1 MRDSH
6 GPVLEETTMTEKI
19 LPIIFT
25 FLATASAYASTQAH
39 LVQVVQQAPTTTSVE
54 SPSGV
59 VLATQG
65 VPLTI
70 RIVAPNGLVVPD
82 GSVVL
87 SDGSTV
93 ISNTPV
99 VAGTATMAE
108 IFSLPGAHQLTACYS
123 GDTNFL
129 PSCSASIP
137 LTATAPYVLKQT
149 EPSATIVNAASFS
162 DELSVIPAKGF
173 VGVVQLGCQA
183 PSGQCSISP
192 SSLSFSGDGR
202 PQTVKASLVPPVP
215 LAKAAFIVLPLIT
228 FFGFRSCR
236 KLNRARL
243 MALLLVTTMLFGL
256 AGCGPNLF
264 VPINTTNLSMQV
276 NAASGAYSQSVTYQI
291 QVDTDVAK

>member
-1 MRDSH
+1 
-6 GPVLEETTMTEKI
+6 

-59 VLATQG
+59 ALATQG
-65 VPLTI
+65 IPLAI
-70 RIVAPNGLVVPD
+70 RVVAPNGLVVPD
-82 GSVVL
+82 GTVVL

-93 ISNTPV
+93 ISSISL
-99 VAGTATMAE
+99 VAGTATMTE
-108 IFSLPGAHQLTACYS
+108 VFSLPGTHQLAACYS
-123 GDTNFL
+123 GDINFL
-129 PSCSASIP
+129 PSCSTSMP
-137 LTATAPYVLKQT
+137 LTAMAPYVLKQT
-149 EPSATIVNAASFS
+149 EPSATIVNAASFA

-192 SSLSFSGDGR
+192 SSISFTGDGK
-202 PQTVKASLVPPVP
+202 PQMVKASLVPPVSP
-215 LAKAAFIVLPLIT
+215 AKAGFFVLPLIT
-228 FFGFRSCR
+228 FVGFRTR
-236 KLNRARL
+236 QKLNRARFL
-243 MALLLVTTMLFGL
+243 ALLLVTTMLFGL

-276 NAASGAYSQSVTYQI
+276 DALSGAYSQSVTYQI